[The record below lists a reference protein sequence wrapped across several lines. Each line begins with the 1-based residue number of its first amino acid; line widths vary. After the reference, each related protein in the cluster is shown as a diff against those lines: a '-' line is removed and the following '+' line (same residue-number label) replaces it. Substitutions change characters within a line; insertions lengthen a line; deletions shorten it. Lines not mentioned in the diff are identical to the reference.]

1 MKKSTDELL
10 NILDK
15 NKNLSE
21 YLSDNKDEF
30 ISDSLAEHLSRLL
43 EEKQLKKAEV
53 IKASLISTVYGYQIF
68 SGLKAPSRDR
78 LIQLALGMRLNLE
91 ETQRLLKIG
100 GGSVLYPR
108 NKRDSVI
115 IYAINNSYSVL
126 DCDEVLYE
134 LNEKTLQ

>member
-15 NKNLSE
+15 NKSISA

-30 ISDSLAEHLSRLL
+30 LSEGLADYLNRLL
-43 EEKQLKKAEV
+43 KEKQLKKAEV
-53 IKASLISTVYGYQIF
+53 IKASLINTVYGYQIF

-78 LIQLALGMRLNLE
+78 LIQLAIGMHLNLE

-100 GGSVLYPR
+100 GGSALYPR

-115 IYAINNSYSVL
+115 IYAINNAYSVL
-126 DCDEVLYE
+126 DCDEILYE
-134 LNEKTLQ
+134 LGEDTLQ

>member
-30 ISDSLAEHLSRLL
+30 ISDSLADYLARLL

-134 LNEKTLQ
+134 LGEKTLQ

>member
-30 ISDSLAEHLSRLL
+30 ISDSLADYLARLL
-43 EEKQLKKAEV
+43 DEKQLKKAEV

-134 LNEKTLQ
+134 LGEKTLQ